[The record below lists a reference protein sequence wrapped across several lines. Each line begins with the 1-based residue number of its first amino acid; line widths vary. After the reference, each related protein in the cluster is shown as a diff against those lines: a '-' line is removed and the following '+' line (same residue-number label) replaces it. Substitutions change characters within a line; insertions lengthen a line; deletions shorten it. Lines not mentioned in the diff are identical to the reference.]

1 MAQETMAQNKVQQLR
16 TNGREELGT
25 VERSSL
31 SAQAYQQI
39 RKALMIGA
47 LKPGER
53 LSGRDL
59 AARLGTSLT
68 PVREALLQLVAEGVL
83 ESRTGHSIMVP
94 TLARADYLE
103 LRDIRVE
110 VEGLGAARAAAR
122 VDGESITRLEE
133 LHAHLVQAKSE
144 HRFDDALRW
153 NEAFHLEL
161 ARASGMPR
169 LVRVVE
175 GLWAQSG
182 PFLNFLYGDG
192 DSATSGRAPHGHV
205 QVIQALKA
213 GDPEA
218 AAKAIANDI
227 IGGGNDLVRRLA
239 G

>member
-1 MAQETMAQNKVQQLR
+1 MDR
-16 TNGREELGT
+16 REELGT

-47 LKPGER
+47 FKPGER

-83 ESRTGHSIMVP
+83 ESRTGQSIMVP

-122 VDGESITRLEE
+122 VDADAIARLEE

-144 HRFDDALRW
+144 RRFDDALRW

-175 GLWAQSG
+175 SLWAQSG
-182 PFLNFLYGDG
+182 PFLNFLYGEGDG
-192 DSATSGRAPHGHV
+192 AAAGEALHGHV

-213 GDPEA
+213 GDPHA
-218 AAKAIANDI
+218 ASEAIANDI
-227 IGGGNDLVRRLA
+227 IGGGNDLVLRLA
-239 G
+239 D